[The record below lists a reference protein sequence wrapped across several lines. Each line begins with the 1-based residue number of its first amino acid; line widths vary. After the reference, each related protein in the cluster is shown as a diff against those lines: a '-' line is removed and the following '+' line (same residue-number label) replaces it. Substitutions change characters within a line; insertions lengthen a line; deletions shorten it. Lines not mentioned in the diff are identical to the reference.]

1 VNRWTMGDKDHMV
14 EFIFHF
20 WAHYNRQQA
29 ELIRR
34 KLVTQQCVVRALADK
49 DTAIVLLVF
58 SDWAAER
65 RNAIFDQN
73 EAHEAE
79 RQQRLWE
86 EREMQALENHQ
97 RQMSATRADLV
108 MRAWARGTKGL
119 CSGFLHDWWLV
130 VQSGKRE
137 SRRHQAVQAT
147 VNRFLLGDQRGC
159 CLTSFKAW
167 SNWSETEK
175 IHRMLQDRRSNIV
188 MRTFRLSST
197 ARLFTDWVT
206 VVERRREEELAARL
220 QAEATRMA
228 HQIHH
233 AELQR
238 RELQSMGAHHL
249 WSTNMTIFSMEI
261 FLAWRL
267 VAEDAMTWRQG
278 QQKAKALANEW
289 MLRYHQKNQEVLQQ
303 YCFDL
308 WLSQA
313 MEELSIRRLEAEIR
327 KKYAGTI
334 EAIQARNSH
343 LDKQVQF
350 LLSHVTDVTEALQ
363 EELITKTHVTKNLD
377 MVSNTLDDINAHSCL
392 STERLLQPECIDVV

>member
-1 VNRWTMGDKDHMV
+1 M
-14 EFIFHF
+14 
-20 WAHYNRQQA
+20 
-29 ELIRR
+29 
-34 KLVTQQCVVRALADK
+34 
-49 DTAIVLLVF
+49 
-58 SDWAAER
+58 
-65 RNAIFDQN
+65 
-73 EAHEAE
+73 
-79 RQQRLWE
+79 
-86 EREMQALENHQ
+86 
-97 RQMSATRADLV
+97 
-108 MRAWARGTKGL
+108 
-119 CSGFLHDWWLV
+119 
-130 VQSGKRE
+130 
-137 SRRHQAVQAT
+137 
-147 VNRFLLGDQRGC
+147 
-159 CLTSFKAW
+159 
-167 SNWSETEK
+167 
-175 IHRMLQDRRSNIV
+175 
-188 MRTFRLSST
+188 
-197 ARLFTDWVT
+197 
-206 VVERRREEELAARL
+206 
-220 QAEATRMA
+220 RMA
-228 HQIHH
+228 HQAHH

-238 RELQSMGAHHL
+238 RELQAMGAHHL

-261 FLAWRL
+261 FLAWRA